1 MIILIKKF
9 FNIISIKDYIA
20 VLEQKVEISK
30 DNAPYVV
37 V

>member
-20 VLEQKVEISK
+20 ELEQKVEISK